1 MLVLQVYHFS
11 FYEPANQSIAEK
23 MSKMEEEGTEKWT
36 DQQLAEIIMEFSG
49 IDFFNSLTTLGKML
63 LVGWKATKLEVIQV
77 IR

>member
-11 FYEPANQSIAEK
+11 FYEPANPSIAEK

-36 DQQLAEIIMEFSG
+36 DQQLAEIMMEFSG